1 MNVQA
6 LAQLVPPLRGCALCV
21 HGMDRDG
28 VRHCYAPAV
37 RQVFG
42 MQPVATARSCVEAC
56 GPGAAHMHMDA
67 WSATA

>member
-6 LAQLVPPLRGCALCV
+6 LAQLVPPLRGCALCI
-21 HGMDRDG
+21 HGVERDG
-28 VRHCYAPAV
+28 VRHCHAPAV

-42 MQPVATARSCVEAC
+42 VLPVDTARRCAEAC

-67 WSATA
+67 WGAMA

>member
-21 HGMDRDG
+21 HGMDRDD

-42 MQPVATARSCVEAC
+42 VQPVATARSCVEAC

-67 WSATA
+67 WSTTA

>member
-21 HGMDRDG
+21 HGMDHDG

-37 RQVFG
+37 RLVFG
-42 MQPVATARSCVEAC
+42 VQPVAVVRSCTAGC
-56 GPGAAHMHMDA
+56 GPGAAHMHMQA
-67 WSATA
+67 WGAAA